1 MLLFDPDD
9 RDLTKNGH
17 KKQTHHCYW
26 EIVCG
31 DVLQFVVM
39 HDEEGKQQI

>member
-17 KKQTHHCYW
+17 KKQTHHCYR